1 MSETTVNFDL
11 KDAGYAEFADQTLTF
26 RLITAGA
33 SAADDFVV
41 LPGIVTATSG
51 SDGTG
56 SVNLFTNGDSDIESV
71 YEVIF
76 PNREKDKFIIPS
88 GSATISLA
96 DLLVNHVPGGSSTQ
110 QSSVFADAIK
120 RSNHTGTQPLST
132 ISDNSTIQ
140 LKLSEGAF
148 VDGDKSKLDAIE
160 AGATTDQS
168 ADEIRVLVGS
178 ASNSNVFTDSE
189 KTKLAG
195 IVSGATGNQTATEIK
210 SAYESNSDTNA
221 FTDSEKTKL
230 ASVESG
236 ATGDQTAAEIKTA
249 YESNSNTNAF
259 TDADSTKLAGI
270 AASATVDQT
279 DAEIKVAYESNSN
292 TNAFTDADHS
302 KLDGIEASADVTDT
316 TNVTAAGA
324 LMDSEL
330 TDEAAVKAID
340 QGLATTDDVE
350 FNTLT
355 IGQSSAS
362 LGYSI
367 DLGTNTGFKGIGAGP
382 QDFGYYV
389 GNTSV
394 WYAPAAGG
402 MYISQP
408 LTLNTD
414 LAITE
419 GGTGAS
425 TASAARTNLG
435 FITDTATL
443 DFPSISSNHSEE
455 LTMTVTGAATGD
467 IVMLGAPSA
476 IESDLTWCG
485 YVSAA
490 DTVTVRLHN
499 SSGGAVDP
507 ASATWKATVIN

>member
-1 MSETTVNFDL
+1 MATAETTVTGRYLDL
-11 KDAGYAEFADQTLTF
+11 KGNAISSAYLTF
-26 RLITAGA
+26 RLLDVGA
-33 SAADDFVV
+33 DNDVTPEEVFARNSSSVQTDSNGDFSVV
-41 LPGIVTATSG
+41 LWNNG
-51 SDGTG
+51 S
-56 SVNLFTNGDSDIESV
+56 SDIDSV
-71 YEVIF
+71 YEVKF
-76 PNREKDKFIIPS
+76 PDNRTKQFIIP
-88 GSATISLA
+88 
-96 DLLVNHVPGGSSTQ
+96 
-110 QSSVFADAIK
+110 
-120 RSNHTGTQPLST
+120 
-132 ISDNSTIQ
+132 
-140 LKLSEGAF
+140 
-148 VDGDKSKLDAIE
+148 
-160 AGATTDQS
+160 
-168 ADEIRVLVGS
+168 VGS
-178 ASNSNVFTDSE
+178 AGGTIDLATLLALHQPSGSGQQSVIQGNLDQFAADPQSNSNYSSTTWRSRLNVED
-189 KTKLAG
+189 
-195 IVSGATGNQTATEIK
+195 GATADQTAGEIK
-210 SAYESNSDTNA
+210 TLYESNSD
-221 FTDSEKTKL
+221 
-230 ASVESG
+230 
-236 ATGDQTAAEIKTA
+236 
-249 YESNSNTNAF
+249 
-259 TDADSTKLAGI
+259 
-270 AASATVDQT
+270 
-279 DAEIKVAYESNSN
+279 

-330 TDEAAVKAID
+330 TNEAAVKAID

-355 IGQSSAS
+355 IGQSANS

-367 DLGTNTGFKGIGAGP
+367 DLGTNTGFKGIGAGL

-389 GNTSV
+389 SNTSV
-394 WYAPAAGG
+394 WNAPAAGG
-402 MYISQP
+402 MHISQP
-408 LTLNTD
+408 LTLYTD

-476 IESDLTWCG
+476 IEFDLTWCG

>member
-1 MSETTVNFDL
+1 MATAETTVTGRYLDL
-11 KDAGYAEFADQTLTF
+11 KGNAISSAYLTF
-26 RLITAGA
+26 RLLDVG
-33 SAADDFVV
+33 ADDDVTPEEVFARNSISVQTDSNGDFSVV
-41 LPGIVTATSG
+41 LWNNG
-51 SDGTG
+51 S
-56 SVNLFTNGDSDIESV
+56 SDIDSV
-71 YEVIF
+71 YEVKF
-76 PNREKDKFIIPS
+76 PDNRTKQFIIP
-88 GSATISLA
+88 
-96 DLLVNHVPGGSSTQ
+96 
-110 QSSVFADAIK
+110 
-120 RSNHTGTQPLST
+120 
-132 ISDNSTIQ
+132 
-140 LKLSEGAF
+140 
-148 VDGDKSKLDAIE
+148 
-160 AGATTDQS
+160 
-168 ADEIRVLVGS
+168 VGS
-178 ASNSNVFTDSE
+178 AGGTIDLATLLALHQPSGSNQQSVIQGNLDQFAADPQSNSNYSSTTWRSRLNVED
-189 KTKLAG
+189 
-195 IVSGATGNQTATEIK
+195 GATADQTAGEIK
-210 SAYESNSDTNA
+210 TLYESNSDTNA
-221 FTDSEKTKL
+221 FTDADHSKLDGIEAGSTADQTAGEIKTLYESNSDTNAFTDADHSKL
-230 ASVESG
+230 DGIESG
-236 ATGDQTAAEIKTA
+236 ATADQTASEIKTA
-249 YESNSNTNAF
+249 YESNS
-259 TDADSTKLAGI
+259 D
-270 AASATVDQT
+270 
-279 DAEIKVAYESNSN
+279 

-330 TDEAAVKAID
+330 TNEAAVKAID
-340 QGLATTDDVE
+340 QGIATTDDVE

-355 IGQSSAS
+355 IGQSASS

-394 WYAPAAGG
+394 WNAPAAGG

-408 LTLNTD
+408 LTLYTD

-455 LTMTVTGAATGD
+455 LTITVTGASTGD
-467 IVMLGAPSA
+467 VVMLGAPAA
-476 IESDLTWCG
+476 IESNLTWCG

-499 SSGGAVDP
+499 SSGGAIDP

>member
-1 MSETTVNFDL
+1 MATAETTVTGRYLDL
-11 KDAGYAEFADQTLTF
+11 KGNAISSAYLTF
-26 RLITAGA
+26 RLLDVGA
-33 SAADDFVV
+33 DNDVTPEEVFARNSSSVQTDSNGDFSVV
-41 LPGIVTATSG
+41 LWNNG
-51 SDGTG
+51 S
-56 SVNLFTNGDSDIESV
+56 SDIDSV
-71 YEVIF
+71 YEVKF
-76 PNREKDKFIIPS
+76 PDNRTKQFIIP
-88 GSATISLA
+88 
-96 DLLVNHVPGGSSTQ
+96 
-110 QSSVFADAIK
+110 
-120 RSNHTGTQPLST
+120 
-132 ISDNSTIQ
+132 
-140 LKLSEGAF
+140 
-148 VDGDKSKLDAIE
+148 
-160 AGATTDQS
+160 
-168 ADEIRVLVGS
+168 VGS
-178 ASNSNVFTDSE
+178 AGGTIDLATLLALHQPSGSGQQSVIQGNLDQFAADPQSNSNYSSTTWRSRLNVED
-189 KTKLAG
+189 
-195 IVSGATGNQTATEIK
+195 GATADQTAGEIK
-210 SAYESNSDTNA
+210 TLYESNSD
-221 FTDSEKTKL
+221 
-230 ASVESG
+230 
-236 ATGDQTAAEIKTA
+236 
-249 YESNSNTNAF
+249 
-259 TDADSTKLAGI
+259 
-270 AASATVDQT
+270 
-279 DAEIKVAYESNSN
+279 

-330 TDEAAVKAID
+330 TNEAAVKAID

-355 IGQSSAS
+355 IGQSASS

-394 WYAPAAGG
+394 WRAPAAGG
-402 MYISQP
+402 MHIAQP

-443 DFPSISSNHSEE
+443 DFPSISSNNNEE
-455 LTMTVTGAATGD
+455 LTMTVTGAAIGD

>member
-1 MSETTVNFDL
+1 MATAETTVTGRYLDL
-11 KDAGYAEFADQTLTF
+11 KGNAISSAYLTF
-26 RLITAGA
+26 RLLDVGA
-33 SAADDFVV
+33 DNDVTPEEVFARNSSSVQTDSNGDFSVV
-41 LPGIVTATSG
+41 LWNNG
-51 SDGTG
+51 S
-56 SVNLFTNGDSDIESV
+56 SDIDSV
-71 YEVIF
+71 YEVKF
-76 PNREKDKFIIPS
+76 PDNRTKQFIIP
-88 GSATISLA
+88 
-96 DLLVNHVPGGSSTQ
+96 
-110 QSSVFADAIK
+110 
-120 RSNHTGTQPLST
+120 
-132 ISDNSTIQ
+132 
-140 LKLSEGAF
+140 
-148 VDGDKSKLDAIE
+148 
-160 AGATTDQS
+160 
-168 ADEIRVLVGS
+168 VGS
-178 ASNSNVFTDSE
+178 AGGTIDLATLLALHQPSGSGQQNVVQGNLDQFAADPQSNANYSSTTWRSRLNVE
-189 KTKLAG
+189 
-195 IVSGATGNQTATEIK
+195 
-210 SAYESNSDTNA
+210 
-221 FTDSEKTKL
+221 
-230 ASVESG
+230 
-236 ATGDQTAAEIKTA
+236 
-249 YESNSNTNAF
+249 
-259 TDADSTKLAGI
+259 
-270 AASATVDQT
+270 
-279 DAEIKVAYESNSN
+279 
-292 TNAFTDADHS
+292 
-302 KLDGIEASADVTDT
+302 DGADVTDT

-330 TDEAAVKAID
+330 TNEAAVKAID

-355 IGQSSAS
+355 IGQSASS

-394 WYAPAAGG
+394 WNAPAAGG
-402 MYISQP
+402 MYIAQP

-443 DFPSISSNHSEE
+443 DFPSISSNNNEE
-455 LTMTVTGAATGD
+455 LTMTVTGAAIGD

-499 SSGGAVDP
+499 SSGGAIDP

>member
-1 MSETTVNFDL
+1 MATAETTVTGRYLDL
-11 KDAGYAEFADQTLTF
+11 KGNAISSAYLTF
-26 RLITAGA
+26 RLLDVGA
-33 SAADDFVV
+33 DNDVTPEEVFARNSSSVQTDSNGDFSVV
-41 LPGIVTATSG
+41 LWNNG
-51 SDGTG
+51 S
-56 SVNLFTNGDSDIESV
+56 SDIDSV
-71 YEVIF
+71 YEVKF
-76 PNREKDKFIIPS
+76 PDNRTKQFIIP
-88 GSATISLA
+88 
-96 DLLVNHVPGGSSTQ
+96 
-110 QSSVFADAIK
+110 
-120 RSNHTGTQPLST
+120 
-132 ISDNSTIQ
+132 
-140 LKLSEGAF
+140 
-148 VDGDKSKLDAIE
+148 
-160 AGATTDQS
+160 
-168 ADEIRVLVGS
+168 VGS
-178 ASNSNVFTDSE
+178 AGGTIDLATLLALHQPSGSGQQSVIQGNLDQFAADPQSNSNYSSTTWRSRLNVED
-189 KTKLAG
+189 
-195 IVSGATGNQTATEIK
+195 GATADQTAGEIK
-210 SAYESNSDTNA
+210 TLYESNSD
-221 FTDSEKTKL
+221 
-230 ASVESG
+230 
-236 ATGDQTAAEIKTA
+236 
-249 YESNSNTNAF
+249 
-259 TDADSTKLAGI
+259 
-270 AASATVDQT
+270 
-279 DAEIKVAYESNSN
+279 

-330 TDEAAVKAID
+330 TNEAAVKAID

-355 IGQSSAS
+355 IGQSANS

-367 DLGTNTGFKGIGAGP
+367 DLGTNTGFKGIGAGL

-389 GNTSV
+389 SNTSV
-394 WYAPAAGG
+394 WNAPAAGG
-402 MYISQP
+402 MHISQP
-408 LTLNTD
+408 LTLYTD

-499 SSGGAVDP
+499 SSGGSVNP
-507 ASATWKATVIN
+507 ASATWRATVIN

>member
-1 MSETTVNFDL
+1 MATAETTVTGRYLDL
-11 KDAGYAEFADQTLTF
+11 KGNAISSAYLTF
-26 RLITAGA
+26 RLLDVG
-33 SAADDFVV
+33 ADDDVTPEEVFARNSISVQTDSNGDFSVV
-41 LPGIVTATSG
+41 LWNNG
-51 SDGTG
+51 S
-56 SVNLFTNGDSDIESV
+56 SDIDSV
-71 YEVIF
+71 YEVKF
-76 PNREKDKFIIPS
+76 PDNRTKQFIIP
-88 GSATISLA
+88 
-96 DLLVNHVPGGSSTQ
+96 
-110 QSSVFADAIK
+110 
-120 RSNHTGTQPLST
+120 
-132 ISDNSTIQ
+132 
-140 LKLSEGAF
+140 
-148 VDGDKSKLDAIE
+148 
-160 AGATTDQS
+160 
-168 ADEIRVLVGS
+168 VGS
-178 ASNSNVFTDSE
+178 AGGTIDLATLLALHQPSGSNQQSVIQGNLDQFAADPQSNSNYSSTTWRSRLNVED
-189 KTKLAG
+189 
-195 IVSGATGNQTATEIK
+195 GATADQTAGEIK
-210 SAYESNSDTNA
+210 TLYESNSD
-221 FTDSEKTKL
+221 
-230 ASVESG
+230 
-236 ATGDQTAAEIKTA
+236 
-249 YESNSNTNAF
+249 
-259 TDADSTKLAGI
+259 
-270 AASATVDQT
+270 
-279 DAEIKVAYESNSN
+279 

-330 TDEAAVKAID
+330 TNETAVKAID

-355 IGQSSAS
+355 IGQSANS

-367 DLGTNTGFKGIGAGP
+367 DLGTNTGFKGIGAGL

-389 GNTSV
+389 SNTSV
-394 WYAPAAGG
+394 WNAPAAGG
-402 MYISQP
+402 MYITQP
-408 LTLNTD
+408 LTLYTD

-443 DFPSISSNHSEE
+443 DFPSISSNNNEE
-455 LTMTVTGAATGD
+455 LTMTVTGAAIGD

-499 SSGGAVDP
+499 SSGGAIDP